1 MKIYIL
7 LLAGLFIS
15 CENKQSSSQQ
25 ATTHEESSDKIEKTD
40 SVTHAKPAFSTKSP
54 VHKPIISRALDSAQ
68 AFLLAYGEK
77 NPETRLLIESKYG
90 EIEIELY
97 KDTPLHRANFI
108 FLAKRGYFDGT
119 FFYRVARDFVVQ
131 AGNSDERAT
140 PLKRYDIGDYHLHN
154 EFAAGHTHFRGAVSM
169 ARTYEDNPYKISD
182 PYEFFIV
189 IAKGGAHHLNKEHTV
204 FGRVVR
210 GLSVAD
216 RIAEVEVD
224 SREWP
229 FEDIPITVKVLR

>member
-1 MKIYIL
+1 MKLKL
-7 LLAGLFIS
+7 LGIWVLMIVYG
-15 CENKQSSSQQ
+15 CESKKSSL
-25 ATTHEESSDKIEKTD
+25 ESDSSVTKTD
-40 SVTHAKPAFSTKSP
+40 TTEKVIDTVEELKQKVEKHR
-54 VHKPIISRALDSAQ
+54 PIISRALDTAE
-68 AFLLAYGEK
+68 AFLLDYGKK
-77 NPETRLLIESKYG
+77 NPETRLLIKSSFG

-97 KDTPLHRANFI
+97 RDTPLHRANFI

-119 FFYRVARDFVVQ
+119 FFYRVSKGFVVQ
-131 AGNSDERAT
+131 AGNSDESST
-140 PLKRYDIGDYHLHN
+140 PKKRYEIGDYHLKN

-169 ARTYEDNPYKISD
+169 ARNYTDNPYKISD

-189 IAKGGAHHLNKEHTV
+189 IQKGGAHHLDGEHTV

-216 RIAEVEVD
+216 KIAEVQVD

-229 FEDIPITVKVLR
+229 FADIPITVEVLR

>member
-1 MKIYIL
+1 MKVTLNIIL
-7 LLAGLFIS
+7 IIGLFYG
-15 CENKQSSSQQ
+15 CESKKSSSDS
-25 ATTHEESSDKIEKTD
+25 TVVKEEIKTVETKADTLEKIVEKAEK
-40 SVTHAKPAFSTKSP
+40 HQ
-54 VHKPIISRALDSAQ
+54 PIISRALDSAA
-68 AFLLAYGEK
+68 AFLLDYGKK
-77 NPETRLLIESKYG
+77 NPETRLLIKSAFG

-119 FFYRVARDFVVQ
+119 FFYRVSKGFVVQ
-131 AGNSDERAT
+131 AGNSDESST
-140 PLKRYDIGDYHLHN
+140 PKKRYEIGEYHLKN
-154 EFAAGHTHFRGAVSM
+154 EFFAGHTHFRGAVSM
-169 ARTYEDNPYKISD
+169 ARNYTDNPYKISD

-189 IAKGGAHHLNKEHTV
+189 IQKGGAHHLDGEHTV

-216 RIAEVEVD
+216 KIAEVQVD

-229 FEDIPITVKVLR
+229 FADIPITVEVLR